1 MSRLY
6 KLTFLL
12 VAFALISIT
21 TFGQTQ
27 TNSWLKENQDYY
39 KLEITK
45 NGVYKVLGADLI
57 AAGIPATLNGNLHV
71 YHNGEKIFIR
81 QVGLNDGTI
90 NPTDFISFYGKK
102 NDGALDSTLYLAGEQ
117 AHAEYSLFS
126 DTSYYFITVDNSP
139 LKTTTKLNLPLTGTV
154 QETFTHTQAFI
165 FPEAYY
171 LGIDI
176 TQGATYSEY
185 VVGEGWFSDRI
196 ARGGSRTFPLNT
208 FGYVNAGAEIDFQTK
223 IYGRSDATQAALN
236 HHTKVEVGPN
246 TADLQTITDTLF
258 SGYNEI
264 QVNTK
269 LASDRM
275 GSFTSVKV
283 SSVNDLGVAADNIAV
298 SHVSLTYPRNFRIQG
313 SELNF
318 KLPFSASEKRI
329 AFSNLVDPTTISVW
343 NNTTGTIV
351 NGNAYADTFE
361 VMLPLQAAQNE
372 LYLFDTTTITTLT
385 PTKVSEKKII
395 IDPEWDF
402 IIITHNT
409 LSQSAQEYETY
420 RSSTGRN
427 VKTVTTDELYFNYYF
442 GQHHPMAI
450 RNFAKDLLVNAN
462 ETPLI
467 LLLGKGQEPNRI
479 RQNNTNFKK
488 DLVPTFGVPG
498 SDVLFTSGII
508 DTLYKPDLP
517 ISRIPAQTNED
528 VRNYLKRLQEYEAL
542 PDSQWRKRVVHL
554 SGGAN
559 LFENN
564 SFKSYTSNYR
574 NIIEGPLYGAKD
586 FSYHKNVNDPISGN
600 FKGRIVGKIDEGIG
614 FLSFFGHGSSQGIEL
629 DFGKSEDLAITGK
642 HTIMMYNGCS
652 AGNTFNENSVAE
664 NFLLAKD
671 KGAIGWIATSDLG
684 FPSYLNGF
692 TSIFYKLA
700 FTDSFGLPISQLLA
714 ETVGQFQKPDDKFN
728 RLHAR
733 QYNFHGDPALTFYA
747 PKDPDWAISRS
758 SLYVHPQNVTAVSDS
773 FAVAIVVNNNGK
785 ATEDSLSVV
794 VSRKLPDG
802 TDVTYPAQEFPPVLY
817 RDTLFYYIKSKD
829 LSTRGLNSFTVS
841 INQGTGINEL
851 SLANNTATFDFIM
864 PANGVNIVSPDIHG
878 IVGKSPI
885 KLTAQSNNLKIGN
898 ANYIFEIDT
907 VSDFSS
913 SFKQNSG
920 VLAGKTLISWTPTFT
935 PIQNQVYFWRV
946 KLDLPL
952 NEGGYWQNSD
962 FTYRKD
968 ANSGISLSKFEQFSP
983 RFNNM
988 VGDTTSKMFEFTEDA
1003 IRISIFTRGDV
1014 ASSSTGQRIL
1024 RINTKK
1030 AVQAS
1035 QEKQGVYMMA
1045 LNPSSFGRFGYES
1058 QYNIVHTDGIKS
1070 SLFNFNTNVS
1080 AQVDSMTDYLNRIP
1094 DGYYVYVY
1102 NGKNFNPQTFSEATL
1117 TAFEEAGASQ
1127 IRTVQNG
1134 WPYMLM
1140 GKKND
1145 NSFTSVEFT
1154 ADTLNDPTPPK
1165 EQTLFQDVEFVG
1177 KYNQGSLTTQNFGP
1191 SRGWET
1197 ASFNLLKGTESDS
1210 FKVSIIGVKP
1220 NGDEEV
1226 LFSDPSETT
1235 DLSTVSTDSFKNLR
1249 YSIYFRDDSL
1259 RTPSIIKDLT
1269 MYFVGTPEVSVFPD
1283 SGLVS
1288 PTKVI
1293 QEGDS
1298 ISFSVMVKN
1307 LLELQS
1313 DSLEVNLTVLTA
1325 SRNEIEI
1332 DVKSIGR
1339 LEGLNTAAIFTKFS
1353 SLGLVGENQLIVS
1366 VLPLNGLDKDLSNNF
1381 YSVPFTV
1388 VGDNTNPL
1396 LDVRVDG
1403 RKILDGELIQP
1414 QPEITI
1420 TLSDDNEFRALNDT
1434 SNMMVWLKGPNDAD
1448 FKILPIGT
1456 AGMNFSPG
1464 TSEKN
1469 AATLVYNPQSP
1480 FENGKHA
1487 LRVQGSDASGNSAG
1501 KQAYE
1506 ISFEVDDRETITQI
1520 YPYPNPFSTSMQ
1532 FVVTLTGSQVPEE
1545 ITIQIFTVSGKLV
1558 REVTKN
1564 ELGPLKIGNNIS
1576 DFRWNGTDEFGD
1588 QLANGVYFYNVK
1600 VSQDGRQYE
1609 KRGSAGDKF
1618 FKKNIGKIY
1627 LMR

>member
-1 MSRLY
+1 MSRIYTFVLLY
-6 KLTFLL
+6 TICLLFPLLLT
-12 VAFALISIT
+12 
-21 TFGQTQ
+21 GQSA
-27 TNSWLKENQDYY
+27 TNSWIIENQDYF
-39 KLEITK
+39 KLEVTE
-45 NGVYKVLGADLI
+45 NGIYKVLGSDLI
-57 AAGIPATLNGNLHV
+57 AAGIPSNLGGNFHV
-71 YHNGEKIFIR
+71 YHNGKKIFTK

-90 NPTDFISFYGKK
+90 NPTDFVSFYGQN
-102 NDGALDSTLYLAGEQ
+102 NDGALDSTLYEPGDQ
-117 AHAEYSLFS
+117 AHLDYSLFS
-126 DTSYYFITVDNSP
+126 DTSYYYITVDNSP
-139 LKTTTKLNLPLTGTV
+139 LKTTTNLSLPITGIAE
-154 QETFTHTQAFI
+154 ETFNHSQTFI

-171 LGIDI
+171 LGIDL
-176 TQGATYSEY
+176 TQGATFSEY
-185 VVGEGWFSDRI
+185 VNGEGWFSNRI
-196 ARGGSRTFPLNT
+196 NRGGSRTFSLNT
-208 FGYVNAGAEIDFQTK
+208 FGYVNNGSQIDFKTK
-223 IYGRSDATQAALN
+223 IYGRSNAFEANPN
-236 HHTKVEVGPN
+236 HHTRLEVGPN
-246 TADLQTITDTLF
+246 GTDLQSVADTLF
-258 SGYNEI
+258 TGYSEAI
-264 QVNTK
+264 VSKQITADR
-269 LASDRM
+269 LGAS
-275 GSFTSVKV
+275 TSVRI
-283 SSVNDLGVAADNIAV
+283 SSINDLGVAADNIAI
-298 SHVSLTYPRNFRIQG
+298 SHFTFTYPRNFQVQG
-313 SELNF
+313 NELNF
-318 KLPFSASEKRI
+318 NLPFSSGAKHV
-329 AFSNLVDPTTISVW
+329 AFSNLSDPTNISVW
-343 NNTTGTIV
+343 NNSTGTIV
-351 NGNAYADTFE
+351 NGNTYADTLE
-361 VMLPLQAAQNE
+361 IMLPVEASENE
-372 LYLFDTTTITTLT
+372 FYLFDTTTITNLI
-385 PTKVSEKKII
+385 PSKVEEQKITVN
-395 IDPEWDF
+395 PEWDF
-402 IIITHNT
+402 IIITHKS
-409 LSQSAQEYETY
+409 LRQSALEYENY
-420 RSSTGRN
+420 RKSTGRN
-427 VKTVTTDELYFNYYF
+427 VNTVTTDELYFNYYF

-450 RNFAKDLLVNAN
+450 RNYAKELLATAN
-462 ETPLI
+462 QKPLI
-467 LLLGKGQEPNRI
+467 LLLGKGQEASRI
-479 RQNNTNFKK
+479 RQNTSNFQL

-498 SDVLFTSGII
+498 SDVMFTSGIV
-508 DTLYKPDLP
+508 DSLYKPDLP
-517 ISRIPAQTNED
+517 ISRIPAQTNDD
-528 VRNYLKRLQEYEAL
+528 VRNYLQRLQEYEAL

-554 SGGAN
+554 SGGTN

-574 NIIEGPLYGAKD
+574 NIIEGALYGAKD

-614 FLSFFGHGSSQGIEL
+614 FLSFFGHGSSQGLEL
-629 DFGKSEDLAITGK
+629 DFGKSEDLAITGR

-652 AGNTFNENSVAE
+652 AGNTFNKNSVAE
-664 NFLLAKD
+664 NYILAKE

-692 TSIFYKLA
+692 TSIFYKVA
-700 FTDSFGLPISQLLA
+700 FTDSFGLPISKLLA
-714 ETVGQFQKPDDKFN
+714 ETVGQFQKADDKFN

-758 SLYVHPQNVTAVSDS
+758 SLYIHPQNVTAVSDS

-802 TDVTYPAQEFPPVLY
+802 KDITYLAQEFPPIFY

-851 SLANNTATFDFIM
+851 SLANNTASFDFIM
-864 PANGVNIVSPDIHG
+864 PANGVNIVSPDVHG

-935 PIQNQVYFWRV
+935 PTENQVYFWRM
-946 KLDLPL
+946 KLDLPI
-952 NEGGYWQNSD
+952 NEGGLWQNSD

-968 ANSGISLSKFEQFSP
+968 ANSGISLSKFAQFNP
-983 RFNNM
+983 QYNNM
-988 VGDTTSKMFEFTEDA
+988 VGDTTYKTFEFTEDA

-1024 RINTKK
+1024 RINSNK
-1030 AVQAS
+1030 AVQAF
-1035 QEKQGVYMMA
+1035 QEKQGVYMLA
-1045 LNPSSFGRFGYES
+1045 LNPSSFDRFGYES
-1058 QYNIVHTDGIKS
+1058 QYNIVHIDGIKS

-1080 AQVDSMTDYLNRIP
+1080 AQVDSMNDYLNRIP
-1094 DGYYVYVY
+1094 DGHYVYVY
-1102 NGKNFNPQTFSEATL
+1102 NGKNFDPQTFSEATL
-1117 TAFEEAGASQ
+1117 TAFEDAGASQ

-1140 GKKND
+1140 GRKND

-1154 ADTLNDPTPPK
+1154 ADTLNNPTPPK

-1177 KYNQGSLTTQNFGP
+1177 KYNQGSLTSQNFGP

-1220 NGDEEV
+1220 NGEEEV
-1226 LFSDPSETT
+1226 LYADPSETT
-1235 DLSTVSTDSFKNLR
+1235 DLSSVSTDSFKNLR

-1259 RTPSIIKDLT
+1259 RTPSTVKDLT

-1298 ISFSVMVKN
+1298 ISFSVMIKN

-1332 DVKSIGR
+1332 DVKSIGQ
-1339 LEGLNTAAIFTKFS
+1339 LEGLNTAAISTKFS

-1434 SNMMVWLKGPNDAD
+1434 SNMMVWIKNPNDAD
-1448 FKILPIGT
+1448 FTILPIGT

-1480 FENGKHA
+1480 FDNGVHTM
-1487 LRVQGSDASGNSAG
+1487 RVQGSDASGNSAG

-1532 FVVTLTGSQVPEE
+1532 FVFTLTGSQVPEE

-1600 VSQDGRQYE
+1600 VSQEGRQYE